1 MDADFRKWKRHREFY
16 NHELSEDASEAE
28 VSPDSSLVGDIIE
41 EGGVIEGRNGDK
53 AAEEVEEDELNVDIA
68 TDGDDRRGDEGV
80 GGGGSDSSGSDA
92 GFSDPGNL
100 GEWHP
105 FENKVHAQLVLLF
118 LGSHRRNFDLVTFRA
133 FLTILKVK
141 SFTKKISF

>member
-1 MDADFRKWKRHREFY
+1 MGENGRPFWLKFCGRRP
-16 NHELSEDASEAE
+16 LS
-28 VSPDSSLVGDIIE
+28 DIMSH
-41 EGGVIEGRNGDK
+41 
-53 AAEEVEEDELNVDIA
+53 
-68 TDGDDRRGDEGV
+68 
-80 GGGGSDSSGSDA
+80 GGGSDSSGSDA

-141 SFTKKISF
+141 SFTKKYPFNYMYL